1 MVDIGNG
8 PPVILIPGIQGRW
21 EWMAPAVDALAARC
35 RVITDSLPGD
45 RGSLRELDR
54 LGSFD
59 THLDWIDELLDRA
72 QIEHAAI
79 CGVSY
84 GGLVAVRYAAHR
96 PLRTRA
102 LVLASTPSPTWK
114 PDCRVE
120 RYLRSPRLMSPVF
133 ALSSPLRLYPEFAAA
148 FPNLISRGAFTVK
161 HLYRVARHPFAPT
174 SMAQRVRLMS
184 DVDFADDC
192 RRVAAPT
199 LVVTGVPGLDRV
211 VQVSSTREYL
221 SAIPGARG
229 AEITNTGHMGLVT
242 KPERFGETVSHFVGT
257 HTGSPQAQVQVP
269 A

>member
-1 MVDIGNG
+1 MLDIGKG
-8 PPVILIPGIQGRW
+8 PPVVLIPGIQGRW
-21 EWMAPAVDALAARC
+21 EWMAPAVEALAARC

-45 RGSLRELDR
+45 RGSLRELDP

-59 THLDWIDELLDRA
+59 THLAWVDELLDRA
-72 QIEHAAI
+72 QLEHAAL

-148 FPNLISRGAFTVK
+148 FPNLISRGVFTVK
-161 HLYRVARHPFAPT
+161 HLYRIARHPFAPT
-174 SMAQRVRLMS
+174 AMAQRVRLMV
-184 DVDFADDC
+184 DVDFANDC
-192 RRVAAPT
+192 RRIAAPT
-199 LVVTGVPGLDRV
+199 LVVTGAPGLDRV

-242 KPERFGETVSHFVGT
+242 KPERFGEAVSHFVGT
-257 HTGSPQAQVQVP
+257 HTGFPRAQVQVP